1 MANRKDNTIKLRSAV
16 LEDFKSVDHGRIDI
30 EPNENGGADILGI
43 YGQNGSGKT
52 AFIEAMAI
60 VKHLMSGA
68 AVPNVYSDC
77 VSSVTGESRVSLT
90 YGIEH
95 DEELSYLDYSFK
107 MRRVEENEVDRV
119 NYSGL
124 FLGGDVKTASDG
136 FKLEIYDEKLS
147 LREDED
153 GEPLILR
160 DVSEGVNK
168 FNLDGRS
175 AYMDIKNELII
186 DFEVNKRLIRE
197 KSASFLFSSYLT
209 ENAKGT
215 VKLNWA
221 LDALVDYARNNFFV
235 VDTKSTGYVQ
245 LNYSLPIYTRHGVYF
260 FKSYEPTFIA
270 DGIFEYISGQIKG
283 ISEVL
288 SQMVPGLGIGINVA
302 ATTTD
307 SNGVSGK
314 RIELVSLRD
323 GIQLP
328 LRYESDG
335 VRKIISEL
343 AYIIAVYNEEGFT
356 VAVDEFDSGV
366 FEFLL
371 GELLETLADSGR
383 GQLIFTSHNL
393 RPLEVVDSSYICF
406 TTTDPKNRY
415 IKIAKEDGENF
426 RSGYFRK
433 IMLDTGVQKMYSR
446 TKKHKIMAAMSH
458 AGGEERDD

>member
-1 MANRKDNTIKLRSAV
+1 MAGKRESIIKLRSIT
-16 LEDFKSVDHGRIDI
+16 LEDFKSVDYGKIDI
-30 EPNENGGADILGI
+30 SPNEEGGADILGI

-52 AFIEAMAI
+52 ALIEAMAI

-77 VSSVTGESRVSLT
+77 VSSASGVSRVSLT
-90 YGIEH
+90 YQIEH
-95 DEELSYLDYSFK
+95 EDEIAYADYSFR
-107 MRRVEENEVDRV
+107 MSRVEENEVDRV

-136 FKLEIYDEKLS
+136 YKLDIYDEKLT
-147 LREDED
+147 LKEGENA
-153 GEPLILR
+153 EPLVLR
-160 DVSEGVNK
+160 DVSEGRNV
-168 FNLDGRS
+168 FNLDG
-175 AYMDIKNELII
+175 AFTYMDLSKEVII

-197 KSASFLFSSYLT
+197 KSASFLFSNYLT
-209 ENAKGT
+209 EKAEGT
-215 VKLNWA
+215 VKLNWV
-221 LDALVDYARNNFFV
+221 LNSMREYARNDFFV

-245 LNYSLPIYTRHGVYF
+245 LNYSLPIYTRNGVYF

-270 DGIFEYISGQIKG
+270 DDLFEYMSGQIDG

-288 SQMVPGLGIGINVA
+288 GQLVPGLGIGINVA

-307 SNGVSGK
+307 STGVSGK
-314 RIELVSLRD
+314 RVELVSLRD

-371 GELLETLADSGR
+371 GEVLETLADSGR

-393 RPLEVVDSSYICF
+393 RPLEVVNSSYICF

-415 IKIAKEDGENF
+415 IKIVPEEGENF
-426 RSGYFRK
+426 RAGYFRK

-446 TKKHKIMAAMSH
+446 TKKHKIMAALSH
-458 AGGEERDD
+458 AGGDERDD